1 MINMEYDYYDPLPAY
16 SSKMKYKTKNNSY
29 RSVFA
34 NHASPKDG
42 DFKCMH
48 CRHHVVQT
56 PFLSGVQNRN
66 HCPYC
71 LWSKHVDLHQSGD
84 RLAACKSNMR
94 PVGLALKK
102 SRKKYRAEN
111 AGELMLIHQCEGC
124 GKVSINR
131 IAADDLTD
139 RLYDIFLD
147 SFELDGEPCSQM
159 EETGIQPLGVAD
171 TQVVKAR
178 LFGVKEGI
186 LG

>member
-1 MINMEYDYYDPLPAY
+1 MEYDYYDPLPAY

-42 DFKCMH
+42 DFKCLH
-48 CRHHVVQT
+48 CRNHVVQT
-56 PFLSGVQNRN
+56 PCLSGVQNRN

-84 RLAACKSNMR
+84 RLAACKSQMR

-102 SRKKYRAEN
+102 SRKKYGAEN

-131 IAADDLTD
+131 IAADDLSD
-139 RLYDIFLD
+139 SLYDIFR
-147 SFELDGEPCSQM
+147 SSMELDVSTYSQL
-159 EETGIQPLGVAD
+159 ERTGIQPLRLVD
-171 TQVVKAR
+171 SKVVKSR

-186 LG
+186 LD